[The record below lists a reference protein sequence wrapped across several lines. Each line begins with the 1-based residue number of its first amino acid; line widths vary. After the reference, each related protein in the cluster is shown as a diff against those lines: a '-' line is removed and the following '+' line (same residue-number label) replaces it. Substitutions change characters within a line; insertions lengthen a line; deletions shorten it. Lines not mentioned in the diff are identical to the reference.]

1 MSRYSTQ
8 PSAGRSRR
16 LVAEP
21 LEPRVLLDAGVLD
34 PTFGQS
40 GVVED
45 AVAVAANSFDTVIA
59 AVQDPAGR
67 VIVAGMARSGRG
79 TDSLFDLAAIARYTG
94 YGVLDATFAE
104 NGRGTYPLGA
114 DSTSV
119 ADVAV
124 TGEGKILLAGVTDRG
139 SLLAQLRS
147 DGTVD
152 TQFGEQLSA
161 GSNGTVPL
169 FGTVCAVAVAADGD
183 IVTVSDL
190 SESIF
195 ISRFTNDGKR
205 DQSFGAAGIAQVTLS
220 TARPYVQDVLVSA
233 DGSIIVAV
241 TENADNLQADLLILR
256 LDSRGTGL
264 VLWSGGSG
272 PGPGGKRCGLLF
284 RGGETQADVQRQDC
298 RGDHAE

>member
-1 MSRYSTQ
+1 MKDCPCMSRYSTQ

-67 VIVAGMARSGRG
+67 VIVAGMVRSGRG

-94 YGVLDATFAE
+94 DGGARMRPLLRTAG
-104 NGRGTYPLGA
+104 GRIPWERTAP
-114 DSTSV
+114 SV

-147 DGTVD
+147 DGTVN

-169 FGTVCAVAVAADGD
+169 FGTVHTPWQLPRMA
-183 IVTVSDL
+183 
-190 SESIF
+190 
-195 ISRFTNDGKR
+195 IS
-205 DQSFGAAGIAQVTLS
+205 
-220 TARPYVQDVLVSA
+220 
-233 DGSIIVAV
+233 
-241 TENADNLQADLLILR
+241 
-256 LDSRGTGL
+256 
-264 VLWSGGSG
+264 
-272 PGPGGKRCGLLF
+272 
-284 RGGETQADVQRQDC
+284 
-298 RGDHAE
+298 